1 MFSILKRKIT
11 YTLIIIQKSM
21 VIMKKA
27 LVTGITGQDGAYLA
41 KLLVEKGYKVYGGH
55 RKTST
60 PNYWRLHSL
69 DIFNK
74 VEFIP
79 YDLLDSA
86 SISEILKISDPDEV
100 YNTAAQS
107 FVGTS
112 FEQPLYTFDVT
123 GSGVI
128 RLLEEIKRLGKNIKF
143 YQASSSEMYGI
154 EDTPIKNENTP
165 FHPASPYAIAKVQAY
180 WMTSLY
186 REAYD
191 MYTVNG
197 ILFNHESPFRG
208 IDYVTRKISNGVAKI
223 SLGLEKDLKLGNIS
237 AERDW
242 GYAPEYMEGIFLM
255 MQQKKPEDFILATGE
270 THSIKE
276 FIDEACKIV
285 DISNTKIKTDKTNFR
300 PFDIPKLKGDYSKAK
315 KKLKWNPKIT
325 FKKLV
330 RIMVEEDV
338 KRWQKFLKKESQ
350 PWDLLSP

>member
-1 MFSILKRKIT
+1 
-11 YTLIIIQKSM
+11 M

-123 GSGVI
+123 GSGV
-128 RLLEEIKRLGKNIKF
+128 
-143 YQASSSEMYGI
+143 
-154 EDTPIKNENTP
+154 
-165 FHPASPYAIAKVQAY
+165 V
-180 WMTSLY
+180 
-186 REAYD
+186 
-191 MYTVNG
+191 
-197 ILFNHESPFRG
+197 ILR
-208 IDYVTRKISNGVAKI
+208 
-223 SLGLEKDLKLGNIS
+223 
-237 AERDW
+237 
-242 GYAPEYMEGIFLM
+242 
-255 MQQKKPEDFILATGE
+255 
-270 THSIKE
+270 
-276 FIDEACKIV
+276 
-285 DISNTKIKTDKTNFR
+285 
-300 PFDIPKLKGDYSKAK
+300 
-315 KKLKWNPKIT
+315 WN
-325 FKKLV
+325 
-330 RIMVEEDV
+330 
-338 KRWQKFLKKESQ
+338 S
-350 PWDLLSP
+350 

>member
-1 MFSILKRKIT
+1 MTAKT
-11 YTLIIIQKSM
+11 ALI
-21 VIMKKA
+21 
-27 LVTGITGQDGAYLA
+27 TGITGQDGAYLA

-69 DIFNK
+69 GIFDK

-79 YDLLDSA
+79 YDLLDSG
-86 SISEILKISDPDEV
+86 SITKILKISYPDEV

-107 FVGTS
+107 FVSTS
-112 FEQPLYTFDVT
+112 FEQPLYTSDVT
-123 GSGVI
+123 GSGVV
-128 RLLEEIKRLGKNIKF
+128 RLLEEIRRLDKNIKF

-154 EDTPIKNENTP
+154 GSSTIKNESTT
-165 FHPASPYAIAKVQAY
+165 FHPASPYAIAKVHAY

-186 REAYD
+186 REAYG

-197 ILFNHESPFRG
+197 ILFNHESPLRG

-223 SLGLEKDLKLGNIS
+223 SLGLEKDLKLGNIY

-242 GYAPEYMEGIFLM
+242 GYAPEYMEGILLM
-255 MQQKKPEDFILATGE
+255 MQQKKPEDFILATGK

-285 DISNTKIKTDKTNFR
+285 DISNTKIKTDKANFR
-300 PFDIPKLKGDYSKAK
+300 PIDIPKLKGDYSKAK
-315 KKLKWNPKIT
+315 KKLKWSPKTT

>member
-1 MFSILKRKIT
+1 
-11 YTLIIIQKSM
+11 M
-21 VIMKKA
+21 VIMKTA
-27 LVTGITGQDGAYLA
+27 LITGITGQDGAYLA

-60 PNYWRLHSL
+60 PNYWRLYSL
-69 DIFNK
+69 GIFNK

-79 YDLLDSA
+79 YDLLDSG
-86 SISEILKISDPDEV
+86 SITKILKISHPDEV

-112 FEQPLYTFDVT
+112 FEQPLYTSDVT
-123 GSGVI
+123 GSGVV
-128 RLLEEIKRLGKNIKF
+128 RLLEEIRRLDKNIKF

-154 EDTPIKNENTP
+154 DSSTIKNENTA
-165 FHPASPYAIAKVQAY
+165 FHPASPYAIAKVSAY

-186 REAYD
+186 RKAYG

-197 ILFNHESPFRG
+197 ILFNHESPLRG

-223 SLGLEKDLKLGNIS
+223 SLGLEKDLKLGNIY

-242 GYAPEYMEGIFLM
+242 GYAPEYMKGIFLM
-255 MQQKKPEDFILATGE
+255 MQQKKPEDFILATGK

-285 DISNTKIKTDKTNFR
+285 DISNTKIKTDKANFR
-300 PFDIPKLKGDYSKAK
+300 PIDIPKLKGDYSKAK
-315 KKLKWNPKIT
+315 KKLKWKPKTT

-330 RIMVEEDV
+330 KIMVEEDV

-350 PWDLLSP
+350 PWDLYHHK